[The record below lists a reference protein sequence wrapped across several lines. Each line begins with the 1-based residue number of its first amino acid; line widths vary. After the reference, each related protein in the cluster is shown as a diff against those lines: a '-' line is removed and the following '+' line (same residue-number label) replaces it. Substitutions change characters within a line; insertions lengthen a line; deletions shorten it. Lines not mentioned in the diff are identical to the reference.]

1 MSNQVNSELLDRT
14 GDLLDNSL
22 ITDSQVSV
30 IKTMVHN
37 NDIEG
42 LYWALPKIE
51 RDIADREQKA
61 REQALNEQLDGFDQ
75 SDAGREVYDE
85 DFNDWVS
92 RHEPDG
98 EDKY

>member
-1 MSNQVNSELLDRT
+1 MSNLQNSELLDRT

-30 IKTMVHN
+30 IKTLVHN
-37 NDIEG
+37 SDIEG
-42 LYWALPKIE
+42 LYWVLPKIE

-75 SDAGREVYDE
+75 SDAVREVYDE

>member
-75 SDAGREVYDE
+75 SDAVREVYDE

>member
-1 MSNQVNSELLDRT
+1 MSNLQNSELLDRT

-30 IKTMVHN
+30 IKTLVHN
-37 NDIEG
+37 SDIEG

-75 SDAGREVYDE
+75 SDAVREVYDE

-98 EDKY
+98 E